1 MTRTR
6 SEEENLAI
14 VRRRIEAFAGEGNV
28 GLADEL
34 FASDYVNHDPP
45 FPDSTRAQ
53 LQQAIIQSRVGLPDV
68 RITIDDILAEEDRVV
83 TRYTLRGTHQGEL
96 RGIPPTGRRVT
107 LQGIVISR
115 VADGKI
121 VEEWNLSDKL
131 GLFQQI
137 GAFSRPG
144 SG

>member
-1 MTRTR
+1 M
-6 SEEENLAI
+6 LI
-14 VRRRIEAFAGEGNV
+14 VRQRIEAFAGEGNV
-28 GLADEL
+28 ALADEL
-34 FASDYVNHDPP
+34 FAADYVNHDPP
-45 FPDSTRAQ
+45 FPDSTREQ
-53 LQQAIIQSRVGLPDV
+53 LQQTVIRSHVGLPDA
-68 RITIDDILAEEDRVV
+68 RITIDDVIAEEDRVV

-115 VADGKI
+115 IADGKI

-131 GLFQQI
+131 GLFRQI